1 MRKVKTEKIKV
12 SFFRLTKVKL
22 LLIIVFFALIVYLA
36 GIPVR
41 IVPEVT
47 LSIKSLPSVIILIL
61 LELIISYI
69 IACIVVFLF
78 HKHWRRQRKI

>member
-1 MRKVKTEKIKV
+1 MKVKKIKR
-12 SFFRLTKVKL
+12 SFFKFTKVKL
-22 LLIIVFFALIVYLA
+22 FLIVVFFALIVYLA

-47 LSIKSLPSVIILIL
+47 LSVENLPSVIILIL

-78 HKHWRRQRKI
+78 HKHRGR